1 MSKFRRIVS
10 ILLEVIFCATIMSM
24 VVGCSANSRQENK
37 ISVTDMLGE
46 KVKVKKCPEKVAC
59 VSRTTYDLLIAFG
72 LGDYIDG
79 VYSPVLDNEWT
90 TKIYPSAKNH
100 YRYKYNEGYET
111 FIMRGVDLV
120 FAPEKYIADGLKE
133 HGITAMNV
141 SLYGNP
147 SFDNYVYYFADLVK
161 ELWGEI
167 DGVNDKVDEW
177 KAEFETAKTAITTE
191 LDKHTISQKSIYYV
205 RGDSN
210 KGLGYTDTGKSFTEY
225 VYKKIFGLKYIGS
238 TFETNKPSAEAI
250 CSANPDFIAI
260 GGIYQNTLINLA
272 KTDNTY
278 KNLNAVKSDKV
289 FNIPVGLSM
298 FEQIS
303 AFSPIFIYDQANKLF
318 PEYFNFDV
326 KGLLKNSC
334 SKYFALTLSDN
345 ELQNMLNGLS
355 PEGESLV

>member
-1 MSKFRRIVS
+1 MKKLLAM
-10 ILLEVIFCATIMSM
+10 ILCVTLCITTLGVLTSCTSDKTETIT
-24 VVGCSANSRQENK
+24 
-37 ISVTDMLGE
+37 VTDMLGE
-46 KVKVKKCPEKVAC
+46 QVEVKKCPTKVAC

-72 LGDYIDG
+72 LGDYIDV

-90 TKIYPSAKNH
+90 TKIYPNAVNH

-161 ELWGEI
+161 ELWGTI
-167 DGVNDKVDEW
+167 NGVNEKVEAW
-177 KAEFETAKTAITTE
+177 KSEFATASDTVIAELAKHPA
-191 LDKHTISQKSIYYV
+191 SQQSIYYV

-210 KGLGYTDTGKSFTEY
+210 KGLGYTDTGKSFVEY
-225 VYKKIFGLKYIGS
+225 VYKKIFDLNYIGS

-250 CSANPDFIAI
+250 CDANPDYIVI
-260 GGIYQNTLINLA
+260 GGIYQNVLINLA
-272 KTDNTY
+272 KTDDTF
-278 KNLNAVKSDKV
+278 KNLTAVQNDKV

-318 PEYFNFDV
+318 PQYFDFDVNTLLKTACHKYFNID
-326 KGLLKNSC
+326 
-334 SKYFALTLSDN
+334 LTDD
-345 ELQNMLNGLS
+345 ETFNMLNGLS